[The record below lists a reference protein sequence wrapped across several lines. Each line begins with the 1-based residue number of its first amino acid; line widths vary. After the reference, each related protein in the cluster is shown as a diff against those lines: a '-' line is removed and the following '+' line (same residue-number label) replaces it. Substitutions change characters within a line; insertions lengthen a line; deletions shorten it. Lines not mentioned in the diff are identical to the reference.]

1 MYRAEVEK
9 PCFRPTSSVS
19 WIIASSPT
27 GLPLPVSALPQP
39 MVYRGFGPIVEPQDT
54 DDPKVLL
61 LPMLEGKTKDLQSS
75 YSLIATINTGLFSFS
90 IYYLCAQR
98 FFFIFNVF
106 NQIEIIFNLPFYDLF

>member
-1 MYRAEVEK
+1 MCIRAEVEK

-27 GLPLPVSALPQP
+27 GLRLPVSAFLQP
-39 MVYRGFGPIVEPQDT
+39 MVYRGVGPIVEPQDT

-61 LPMLEGKTKDLQSS
+61 LPMLEGKANDLQSP

-90 IYYLCAQR
+90 IYYLCMR
-98 FFFIFNVF
+98 KDFFLMF
-106 NQIEIIFNLPFYDLF
+106 LTKLR